1 MGTFGFVLLVGAAV
15 IAAIVT
21 PPWWRARSLRARLV
35 SGALDD
41 DIVRIRATRTW
52 QRLPDGLRPL
62 LERRTLAFLDSV
74 TFIGCGGFAITPWV
88 RTDIATQACLPAL
101 RAPADVYA
109 ALRSILVYPDEFR
122 VTETFEED
130 GIVTERENLLAGQ
143 AFDASRI
150 ILSWQDVAAAG
161 PGYNVVVHEC
171 AHHLDHVAPADEGP
185 HAAAWRTAVEEARGR
200 LSNRLAAGAD
210 DPLDEYALEHPQE
223 FFAVASETF
232 FESAAELRTSHSSLY
247 GALVRYYGVDPA
259 TWPSA
264 NNVMD
269 RSDP

>member
-1 MGTFGFVLLVGAAV
+1 
-15 IAAIVT
+15 
-21 PPWWRARSLRARLV
+21 
-35 SGALDD
+35 
-41 DIVRIRATRTW
+41 
-52 QRLPDGLRPL
+52 
-62 LERRTLAFLDSV
+62 V
-74 TFIGCGGFAITPWV
+74 TFTGCGGFAITPWV
-88 RTDIATQACLPAL
+88 RADIATQACLPVL

-130 GIVTERENLLAGQ
+130 GVVTERENLLAGQ

-185 HAAAWRTAVEEARGR
+185 HAAAWHAALEEARETLTRR
-200 LSNRLAAGAD
+200 LESGTD
-210 DPLDEYALEHPQE
+210 DPLDEYALEHPEE

-232 FESAAELRTSHSSLY
+232 FESPEDLRSAHASLY
-247 GALVRYYGVDPA
+247 AALERYYGVDPA

-264 NNVMD
+264 GTVD
-269 RSDP
+269 EPVAP